1 MKVITWNVNS
11 IRLRS
16 SLIYRLLEIEK
27 PDILCL
33 QECKSLTE
41 QMSLDLFEPLG
52 YLFSAS
58 WGQKSYNGVAFIS
71 KIPLEKIEKIDFLNC
86 EEARHISVVVN
97 GITIHNFYF
106 PAGGDIPD
114 INLNKKFRF
123 KLEYIREVEKFFN
136 LNKPFKSILVGD
148 LNIAPEIDDVW
159 DHKKLL
165 NVVSHTPHEVNLLK
179 EFQANGAWVDIFRK
193 HNPDGKHFSWWS
205 YRSKDWKLSNRGRRL
220 DHIWITEDF
229 KKSLNCYILRNLRD
243 WERPSDHVPV
253 VAEFKI

>member
-41 QMSLDLFEPLG
+41 QMSLDLFESLG

-86 EEARHISVVVN
+86 N
-97 GITIHNFYF
+97 N
-106 PAGGDIPD
+106 
-114 INLNKKFRF
+114 
-123 KLEYIREVEKFFN
+123 
-136 LNKPFKSILVGD
+136 
-148 LNIAPEIDDVW
+148 
-159 DHKKLL
+159 
-165 NVVSHTPHEVNLLK
+165 
-179 EFQANGAWVDIFRK
+179 
-193 HNPDGKHFSWWS
+193 
-205 YRSKDWKLSNRGRRL
+205 
-220 DHIWITEDF
+220 
-229 KKSLNCYILRNLRD
+229 
-243 WERPSDHVPV
+243 
-253 VAEFKI
+253 